1 MKLKNLALL
10 PLAACA
16 VFGAVAQAD
25 TITFRGT
32 VIENTCIPAVNGNG
46 RDAAVVLPIVSTADF
61 PAQGNTTGDTSF
73 SIDLTACSTAA
84 TYPVRAYFWNS
95 EAVNGRLVK
104 GTSAGNGDGWSYQLL
119 ASGNTN
125 QLDVGTT
132 ATVVRDLTDPGVTI
146 TPGSGGNGT
155 LNYTVRYYN
164 EVGTTMTP
172 GTFNAVAT
180 YVLYIN

>member
-16 VFGAVAQAD
+16 VFGSVAQAD
-25 TITFRGT
+25 VITFRGT
-32 VIENTCIPAVNGNG
+32 VLNNTCIPAVNGNG
-46 RDAAVVLPIVSTADF
+46 RDNTVALPVVNPADF
-61 PAQGNTTGDTSF
+61 PAQGDTTGDTSF
-73 SIDLTACSTAA
+73 SIDLTACSDAA
-84 TYPVRAYFWNS
+84 TNTVRAYFWNA

-104 GTSAGNGDGWSYQLL
+104 GTSQGTGAGWSYQLL

-132 ATVVRDLTDPGVTI
+132 ATVVPDLTDPGATI
-146 TPGSGGNGT
+146 ASGSGGNGT

-172 GTFNAVAT
+172 GTFDALAT